1 MRSMSK
7 AIELQGQR
15 LRLPFDQCQWYKL
28 MVNLLEWPRKGSGP
42 LRVLTVGR
50 AEGVIPDFLSRDNV
64 AGLDRAVTDNPL
76 GLLEELSS
84 GRVPGAKGIADRLL
98 EPYKWL
104 LKSKPSLAGGL

>member
-42 LRVLTVGR
+42 LRVLPVGR
-50 AEGVIPDFLSRDNV
+50 AEGVIPGFLNRDEV
-64 AGLDRAVTDNPL
+64 AVLDREATDNTL

-84 GRVPGAKGIADRLL
+84 GRIPGAKGIVDTLL
-98 EPYKWL
+98 EPYKWI
-104 LKSKPSLAGGL
+104 LKSKPSLAEGL